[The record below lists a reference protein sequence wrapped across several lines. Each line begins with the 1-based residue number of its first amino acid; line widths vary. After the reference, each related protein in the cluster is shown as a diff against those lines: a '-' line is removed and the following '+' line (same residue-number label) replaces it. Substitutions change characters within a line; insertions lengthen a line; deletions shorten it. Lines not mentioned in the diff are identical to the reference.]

1 MENIQELDVEI
12 KSEPLYDGDYPP
24 FDITEEDIKKL
35 IGWWAF
41 LLFCYRFLTEQLFSR
56 TIFVVSLWKVCYNNK
71 DCFYKKI

>member
-41 LLFCYRFLTEQLFSR
+41 
-56 TIFVVSLWKVCYNNK
+56 FVVLL
-71 DCFYKKI
+71 